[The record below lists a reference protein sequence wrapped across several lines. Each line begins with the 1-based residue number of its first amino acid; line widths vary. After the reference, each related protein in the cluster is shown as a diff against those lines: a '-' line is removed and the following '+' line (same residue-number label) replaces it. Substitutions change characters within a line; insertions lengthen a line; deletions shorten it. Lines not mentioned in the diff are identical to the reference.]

1 MKENLM
7 VICYDYA
14 LARRIAGNLAEFLD
28 MRYFDMIDMF
38 NFNNAPYSLIDI
50 LKINGPKYVDKKM
63 RSVLKTELDFSGVV
77 FVVEPKVL
85 AKNQDL
91 FDKLKVCNLV
101 MFLKRDIKD
110 DFVVREIT
118 QFKTDEE
125 KEYFNLQLDEL
136 SENSLI
142 FQNTLADIVVDIDNL
157 NYEQIKDKVK
167 QELENFAN

>member
-1 MKENLM
+1 M

-50 LKINGPKYVDKKM
+50 LKINGSKYVDKKM

-91 FDKLKVCNLV
+91 FQELKTCNLV
-101 MFLKRDIKD
+101 LFLKRDFKD

-118 QFKTDEE
+118 HFKTDEE

-136 SENSLI
+136 SESGLI
-142 FQNTLADIVVDIDNL
+142 FQNSLADIVVDIDNL
-157 NYEQIKDKVK
+157 NYEQIKEKVK
-167 QELENFAN
+167 QELENFAG